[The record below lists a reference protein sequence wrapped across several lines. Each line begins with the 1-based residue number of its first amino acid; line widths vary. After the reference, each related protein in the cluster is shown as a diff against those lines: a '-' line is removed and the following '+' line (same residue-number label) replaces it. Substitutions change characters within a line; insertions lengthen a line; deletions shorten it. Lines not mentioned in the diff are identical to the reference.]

1 MGYTKEILIEILETC
16 LGSCQVSSLGLP
28 KATEELA
35 ILMFLK
41 PTLFSKCNTE
51 IIKEALTDLR
61 SVGSFQWQA

>member
-1 MGYTKEILIEILETC
+1 MGYTEEILIEILEAC
-16 LGSCQVSSLGLP
+16 LGEWQVNSLGLP

-35 ILMFLK
+35 VLIFLK
-41 PTLFSKCNTE
+41 PALFSKCNTE